1 MITITKEKDYHGFRR
16 IEFPLNGHNCIVVFP
31 ENARED
37 KPWVYR
43 AEFLGAFDTV
53 DVELLNRGWHL
64 VTYQI
69 SNLFGCPESV
79 ELMKQFY
86 DFIVP
91 EFGLSPKCD
100 IFGFSRGGLYAMN
113 FALAYPECVDKIY
126 LDAPVLDVTSWPGGM
141 GKGIGSREHEWGDCL
156 TCYGETEDSIFD
168 CLAARPVKR
177 GDEFASLDIPL
188 AVIAGNADETVPY
201 DENAMPFIND
211 FLRAGG
217 KLYIRVKPACGHH
230 PHSFEDPKEIRD
242 LCDFLTK
249 QEA

>member
-1 MITITKEKDYHGFRR
+1 MITITQEKDYHGFRR

-100 IFGFSRGGLYAMN
+100 IFGFSRGGLYSFN
-113 FALAYPECVDKIY
+113 FTCRYPECVSTLY
-126 LDAPVLDVTSWPGGM
+126 LDAPVMNMRDWPCDDRYE
-141 GKGIGSREHEWGDCL
+141 GSFDYNECPKVYHMTREEL
-156 TCYGETEDSIFD
+156 
-168 CLAARPVKR
+168 
-177 GDEFASLDIPL
+177 FASEIHPIERLGELLKTKVPTVL
-188 AVIAGNADETVPY
+188 VAGAADKTVRFTY
-201 DENAMPFIND
+201 NSRMLSDYMKAHHAD
-211 FLRAGG
+211 FFE
-217 KLYIRVKPACGHH
+217 IIKPDCDHH
-230 PHSFEDPKEIRD
+230 PHSVEDPTPVADYIAAHRN
-242 LCDFLTK
+242 
-249 QEA
+249 

>member
-1 MITITKEKDYHGFRR
+1 MADWFDFE
-16 IEFPLNGHNCIVVFP
+16 
-31 ENARED
+31 RED
-37 KPWVYR
+37 FIWNGFACILVKPEKPLPGNPFVWR
-43 AEFLGAFDTV
+43 TEFFGAFAAADLEMVKRGYALTYV
-53 DVELLNRGWHL
+53 RLSGKYGNPWAVERMHGYYEYLKREKG
-64 VTYQI
+64 
-69 SNLFGCPESV
+69 FGKKAI
-79 ELMKQFY
+79 L
-86 DFIVP
+86 
-91 EFGLSPKCD
+91 
-100 IFGFSRGGLYAMN
+100 FGFSRGGLYAMN